1 MPRLPIEVLKKTSIT
16 LNKMVVK
23 IDKKDIKNKFL
34 IFSFLLI
41 ILIELSS
48 IFLVNF
54 KSYLL
59 FIYPLLTQLVMFIA
73 VLTLAL
79 YSKRLK
85 FCRRKEL
92 SLYVIAL
99 YYLLNGLFV
108 IFPISNYIYSIGIN
122 IGLMALAGYLLVT
135 QINK

>member
-1 MPRLPIEVLKKTSIT
+1 MPRLPIEVLKKTSIA

-59 FIYPLLTQLVMFIA
+59 FIYPLLTQLVMFIS

-85 FCRRKEL
+85 FCKRKEL

-99 YYLLNGLFV
+99 YYFLNSLFV
-108 IFPISNYIYSIGIN
+108 IFPISNYIYSIVIN